1 MDVVGRLRKSLK
13 VNCLLYG
20 DINEKQVWSITENI
34 KNFLSKAV
42 DLEEVKFTDII
53 TNLNKHKIIDG
64 TFIYNEQNTLA
75 TELNHVTFNVFQAGP
90 RDPKISNVM
99 QLIKMAW
106 GNMFYYN
113 LRTLKQL
120 GYIVWSEKID
130 KNNYSVNINA

>member
-1 MDVVGRLRKSLK
+1 LDVVGRLRKSLK

-53 TNLNKHKIIDG
+53 ANLNKHKIIDG

>member
-1 MDVVGRLRKSLK
+1 LDAVGRLRKSLK

-20 DINEKQVWSITENI
+20 DINENQVSSITTNI
-34 KNFLSKAV
+34 KNFLSNAV

-53 TNLNKHKIIDG
+53 ANLNEHKIIDG

-75 TELNHVTFNVFQAGP
+75 TELNHVTYNVFQAGP

>member
-1 MDVVGRLRKSLK
+1 MDAVGRLRKSLK

-20 DINEKQVWSITENI
+20 DINENQVSSITTNI
-34 KNFLSKAV
+34 KNFLSNAV

-53 TNLNKHKIIDG
+53 ANLNEHKIIDG

-75 TELNHVTFNVFQAGP
+75 TELNHVTYNVFQAGP